1 MFLNLQNIFWIK
13 KSFTILIVSFLFNAY
28 QLYPQEKDF
37 RLIFSTNLLQN
48 MKTEDA
54 IATTKILAQNIQR
67 KMKLEEEIKI
77 EICNS
82 VDEISESIKTPFD
95 FILATTV
102 ETEILMRNNK
112 LELTFV
118 NETNNS
124 VGFEFYLITKREQNF
139 TDLKSLKD
147 GSIIILSKSNYNSAS
162 VWLDKL
168 LRDSKLSVKETFFK
182 AVNYDYKA
190 TNVVLP
196 VYFNKTTAAIVSR
209 PALELLFELNPQLKK
224 SLNIINKSGPILF
237 GVISFDGRSKDRKR
251 KDFMCE
257 ILSSLHEDSYG
268 KQLLDLFMVDKML
281 PFKDEYWQNYLNLYK

>member
-257 ILSSLHEDSYG
+257 ILSTLHEDSYG

>member
-1 MFLNLQNIFWIK
+1 MFLNSQNIFWTK
-13 KSFTILIVSFLFNAY
+13 RSFTILIVSFLFNAY

-77 EICNS
+77 EICNG
-82 VDEISESIKTPFD
+82 VDEISESIKKPFD

-102 ETEILMRNNK
+102 ETEILMKKNK

-118 NETNNS
+118 NETNSS
-124 VGFEFYLITKREQNF
+124 VGFEFYLITKKEQNF
-139 TDLKSLKD
+139 YDLKSLKD

-168 LRDSKLSVKETFFK
+168 LRDAKLSVKETFFK
-182 AVNYDYKA
+182 DVNYDYKA

-196 VYFNKTTAAIVSR
+196 VCFNKTTAAIVSR
-209 PALELLFELNPQLKK
+209 PALELLFELNPQLRK
-224 SLNIINKSGPILF
+224 SLNIISKSGPILF